1 MTNFDALCYV
11 ALIGLILA
19 FVVLALHP
27 AGPFAPRDQRLRS
40 ARSIRRRRARVIR
53 RANFGGGK

>member
-11 ALIGLILA
+11 AIIGLIVL
-19 FVVLALHP
+19 FVAAALHP
-27 AGPFAPRDQRLRS
+27 AGPFMPRDQRLRS

-53 RANFGGGK
+53 RATFGSK